1 MQLET
6 QSLATYVT
14 CTKCVQVSLSETCKF
29 LHPSCMKTCNA
40 FALLVFM
47 QLGCTQYEIHEFLR
61 EHVQRKSVAR
71 KRATLLRC
79 TCMELARSLHG
90 ACTQTCQVLCQS
102 TYANFF
108 GIYIKRS
115 IHTKSQQHPEFSPA
129 PQHTTQNITRL
140 SPPPLPLPPLP
151 PRLATATTS
160 ASAPPIPRQ

>member
-1 MQLET
+1 MP

-29 LHPSCMKTCNA
+29 LHLSCMKTCNA
-40 FALLVFM
+40 FALHVLM
-47 QLGCTQYEIHEFLR
+47 QLGCTQYEIHKFLCR
-61 EHVQRKSVAR
+61 A
-71 KRATLLRC
+71 RATQKRC

-140 SPPPLPLPPLP
+140 LPPPLP
-151 PRLATATTS
+151 PRPATTTTS
-160 ASAPPIPRQ
+160 ASAPPIHRRRCRR